1 MGEAKGGAGGLVKG
15 EALCPV
21 PFVMPVDAKQRHGH
35 WLAAA
40 SCQLRMASLG
50 KACPCAHRLAQMGWP
65 ALA

>member
-1 MGEAKGGAGGLVKG
+1 MGEAKGGAGGLLKG

-21 PFVMPVDAKQRHGH
+21 PFVMSVDAIQRHAH

-40 SCQLRMASLG
+40 SCQLRMVSLG